1 MMMKRLSATALLV
14 LSASACRSHDKAA
27 ANSANPEVP
36 ATYPAKVVDVRDIE
50 FMTPAERDAKLGI
63 DWRNNRAISQ
73 HLTPDVQVELDMS
86 QSREIVLNYEKQF
99 ALTVKAVSARGQGT
113 VSIGSK
119 WAKVGD
125 VIDFEALEDNGAR
138 FTGWE
143 GDVDGDGVKVD
154 GKKISVKMDRPR
166 NIRALFT
173 ATKAELAFSSEF
185 GAPKGGGIYE
195 LGQEVEWSVTSPW
208 PVSAGVQMVA
218 TTPSSKIKLDAD
230 AKADPGWKRQVR
242 VAASSADIVS
252 GSTQGSDGWVDAD
265 SEISVNAVPADE
277 SYGFIKWDGVP
288 AAVATQNPLKLKV
301 DQPISPIAV
310 FEKQKFRL
318 AVLTEFGKINGDGLH
333 PKDQPAT
340 WSVETPVEIAPG
352 IRKVARNAG
361 GTVKMNTNKTYRI
374 EWDTE
379 VLLEVAKKT
388 AAGEVVVRHEWVPAG
403 KMIKG
408 ITVERTKDEAAT
420 IALWE
425 GTVER
430 NLARLEKL
438 DLKMD
443 RPRRLVAN
451 FTPEPSTL
459 LAKSEGQIVVE
470 KKTFKPEDAKEL
482 IPGTQYASAVERG
495 VLVRPDL
502 EKQLGKGDK
511 IAAAEVNVLEGQAAR
526 IDTGIAY
533 AGWKNC
539 VRMRNEYAELIIAPD
554 IGRVVYFGSP
564 DDSSNLLWLN
574 EDLKGKTFTRDDAAK
589 AYNDVGGSR
598 VNVAPAEVVLPLTGK
613 AFPQPYEIDGSA
625 CKVILGANKVVT
637 QTYPEKATGCF
648 VERTFVL
655 VKNKLHVHTALVG
668 TADLKHDYSVGPQ
681 TFTQF
686 IRPQKVLFGR
696 SEDRVGHPAG
706 YTILKGTPPEIVKDD
721 EGRMAFPF
729 PEQAAREWRIGTYSD
744 YIQMEFKDY
753 IVTAKAIY
761 KKGEEFNEQ
770 NTNLQLFCP
779 ENPVDCIEIGQSG
792 SLAKLSKDS
801 QTTSEIIWILEK
813 R

>member
-14 LSASACRSHDKAA
+14 ISAAACRSNDKASTETPA
-27 ANSANPEVP
+27 QPEVP
-36 ATYPAKVVDVRDIE
+36 SSYPAKVVDVREIE
-50 FMTPAERDAKLGI
+50 FLTPAERDAQLGL
-63 DWRNNRAISQ
+63 DWRSNRAISQ
-73 HLTPDVQVELDMS
+73 HLTPDVPVELDMS
-86 QSREIVLNYEKQF
+86 RNREIVLNYEKQF

-125 VIDFEALEDNGAR
+125 VIDFEALEDSGAR

-143 GDVDGDGVKVD
+143 GDVEGEGVKID

-166 NIRALFT
+166 NIRAVFA
-173 ATKAELAFSSEF
+173 ATKADLSFVGEF

-208 PVSAGVQMVA
+208 PVSEGVQMVA
-218 TTPSSKIKLDAD
+218 ATPSGKIKLDAD

-242 VAASSADIVS
+242 IAASSANIVS

-277 SYGFIKWDGVP
+277 SYGFIKWEGVP
-288 AAVATQNPLKLKV
+288 SELAALNPLKMKADKPL
-301 DQPISPIAV
+301 SPVAV

-318 AVLTEFGKINGDGLH
+318 AVLTEFGKVSGDGLH
-333 PKDQPAT
+333 PKDKPAT
-340 WSVETPVEIAPG
+340 WSVESPVEIAPG

-361 GTVKMNTNKTYRI
+361 GTVTMNTNKTYRI
-374 EWDTE
+374 DWDTE
-379 VLLEVAKKT
+379 VLLEVIKKT
-388 AAGEVVVRHEWVPAG
+388 AASETVVRSEWVPVG

-408 ITVERTKDEAAT
+408 ISVDRSKEEAAP
-420 IALWE
+420 LWE
-425 GTVER
+425 GSVER
-430 NLARLEKL
+430 SLAREESLN
-438 DLKMD
+438 LKMD

-459 LAKSEGQIVVE
+459 LATDSAGAVLVE
-470 KKTFKPEDAKEL
+470 KKTFKPEDAKEV
-482 IPGTQYASAVERG
+482 IPGTQYVSAVERG
-495 VLVRPDL
+495 VLVRSEL
-502 EKQLGKGDK
+502 EKQLDKGDK
-511 IAAAEVNVLEGQAAR
+511 IAASERDILEGQPAR
-526 IDTGIAY
+526 IDTGVAF

-539 VRMRNEYAELIIAPD
+539 VRMRNEYAQLIIAPD

-564 DDSSNLLWLN
+564 DDRSNLLWLN
-574 EDLKGKTFTRDDAAK
+574 EDLKGKTFSRDDAAK

-637 QTYPEKATGCF
+637 QTYPEKAVGCF
-648 VERTFVL
+648 VERSFVL
-655 VKNKLHVHTALVG
+655 KKNKLYVHTALVG
-668 TADLKHDYSVGPQ
+668 TSDLKHDYSVGPQ

-696 SEDRVGHPAG
+696 SEDRVNHPAG
-706 YTILKGTPPEIVKDD
+706 YAVLKGTAPEIVKDD
-721 EGRMAFPF
+721 EGRMAFAF
-729 PEQAAREWRIGTYSD
+729 PEQAASEWRIGTYSD
-744 YIQMEFKDY
+744 YIQMEFKDF

-761 KKGEEFNEQ
+761 KKGEEFNES
-770 NTNLQLFCP
+770 NTNLQLYCP
-779 ENPVDCIEIGQSG
+779 ESPVDCVEIGQTG

-801 QTTSEIIWILEK
+801 QTTSEIVWILEK